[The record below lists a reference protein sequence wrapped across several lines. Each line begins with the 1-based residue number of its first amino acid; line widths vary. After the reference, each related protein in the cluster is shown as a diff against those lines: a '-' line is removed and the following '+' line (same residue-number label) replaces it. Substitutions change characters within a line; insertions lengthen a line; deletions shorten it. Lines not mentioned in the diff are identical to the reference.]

1 MPPKKYQNDDPDSD
15 EELLIHEK
23 QVLEDKRKS
32 LPQDDIKNDLPK
44 KLGRNHIIDPEKI
57 TEAIKGGVI
66 SLNKTQTRKLLPV
79 VAPARKKRVIT
90 PEEKERLLNQ
100 LKKAREIVAQRKALA
115 MPTVKEELAE
125 KKENYIKEK
134 MVMIAPPKIK
144 KREKKELPAPEP
156 EPEPEQKQL
165 PPPPRKKQEPNNYP
179 SDDETEGD
187 TTDTRSIKKVK
198 RKLKMVRKPIEHQQ
212 QQQQI
217 QQPKSYRDM
226 SLIEK
231 LYSKF

>member
-15 EELLIHEK
+15 EEN
-23 QVLEDKRKS
+23 QVLELEDKPNVS
-32 LPQDDIKNDLPK
+32 PQDDIKNDLPK
-44 KLGRNHIIDPEKI
+44 KLGRNHVIDPEKI

-90 PEEKERLLNQ
+90 EEQKQVLLER

-115 MPTVKEELAE
+115 PQTEKEELAE

-134 MVMIAPPKIK
+134 MIMLPPPKIK
-144 KREKKELPAPEP
+144 KRVKKELPAPEP
-156 EPEPEQKQL
+156 APEPKQL

-187 TTDTRSIKKVK
+187 TTDTRSIKRVK
-198 RKLKMVRKPIEHQQ
+198 KKLKMVRKPIE
-212 QQQQI
+212 QQQI
-217 QQPKSYRDM
+217 QQPKSYKDL

-231 LYSKF
+231 LYMKF